1 VKAGRDLQR
10 RYDLRSLGRTLYI
23 DVVRAWKRRVPGK
36 QTGKTSFA
44 LKEAPGLEAAK
55 PSEDEVGRSV
65 THAHKIP

>member
-1 VKAGRDLQR
+1 VIAGRDLQR
-10 RYDLRSLGRTLYI
+10 RYDLRSSDRTPCV

-36 QTGKTSFA
+36 QTGRTSFA

-55 PSEDEVGRSV
+55 PREDEVERSV